1 VRVEATLA
9 DADIRKP
16 SSLPRMGYLPV
27 DSLEAC
33 RPDSVTD
40 LAAVLTPSR
49 KRGHQLSF
57 LGLTKH
63 SDLRL
68 EDHDY

>member
-1 VRVEATLA
+1 MWVEAALA

-16 SSLPRMGYLPV
+16 STLPRKGHLPV

-33 RPDSVTD
+33 SRDSATD
-40 LAAVLTPSR
+40 LDAVLTPSR